1 MWSNLRGTVSHPLLV
16 DRTYHLWFV
25 VFLLWFSLLG
35 FPILQWLRGPG
46 GRGLSAWAGE
56 RAGRRGWTLLFAVPV
71 SVLPLAILPLWPDAE
86 DWGSFAYL
94 FGFFVAGHVLMS
106 DARLTE
112 AVRRDVVIALS
123 VAITVDAAIL
133 ISGVPDFL
141 ETWQDASSYSWMYV
155 WSYFAIAVQAWA
167 WVQLLLG
174 LGMRARSFRRPLPRC
189 VAAAAMP
196 FFLVHQPVILAI
208 AFFVVRWDA
217 GIPLK
222 WGVIV
227 LTSFVATAALATV
240 LARLP
245 VLSTM
250 FGVKRPASSS
260 RIAS

>member
-1 MWSNLRGTVSHPLLV
+1 VDEALACRASIEWLADRRRPLRIRRSSGPTGVSDPH
-16 DRTYHLWFV
+16 R
-25 VFLLWFSLLG
+25 
-35 FPILQWLRGPG
+35 
-46 GRGLSAWAGE
+46 
-56 RAGRRGWTLLFAVPV
+56 TLLFAVPV

-112 AVRRDVVIALS
+112 AVRRDVVIALCA
-123 VAITVDAAIL
+123 AITVDAAIL
-133 ISGVPDFL
+133 ILGVPDFL
-141 ETWQDASSYSWMYV
+141 ETWQDAPSYSWMYV

-189 VAAAAMP
+189 VGAAAMP